1 MAIFD
6 ILQQLRS
13 EDLLTAA
20 IPDETLFENT
30 IWQVQ
35 EDSIVEPTVNRD
47 IKEQYYPNT
56 DAELKF
62 VRAENENSLR
72 IEVQGDTGNI
82 DVENLEF
89 EIYSDRLCIS
99 KTPRSIGPDELG
111 LTLMV
116 ICTVTGDDDDKRM
129 QAVPVFRDAPND
141 FSCGSWFCK
150 D

>member
-30 IWQVQ
+30 TWQVQ
-35 EDSIVEPTVNRD
+35 EDSIVEPTVNPD

-56 DAELKF
+56 DAKLKF
-62 VRAENENSLR
+62 IRVNNSLK
-72 IEVQGDTGNI
+72 IKIQGNTGNK
-82 DVENLEF
+82 DVEKLEF